1 MISKN
6 IKKSLIAFFSELISS
21 EKLVDINRQVL
32 SESADFDARQ
42 IFNYLSSNE
51 NDNNIT
57 INDIKNFLNS
67 NNIEISEQET
77 KLIFLFYDINSD
89 MKLSFEEFMNL
100 VRSEKSSINNKLFTI
115 SDPNIS
121 FNINYSLV
129 KLFEKEI
136 QTSKKIL
143 NSLNEL
149 KSKRDF
155 NVHDIYHALKSCS
168 FITAQSLR
176 NFLSENN
183 FAFIESD
190 IKYLMKRLD
199 LNKDGKIDFCELHAL
214 LCFDKCQYTC
224 LMEKNCSNCGKTYC
238 KDCLIE
244 KHGCTI
250 NNKNKD
256 KNNLENIN
264 PNIIN
269 EENKNIKS
277 MKSEIKESTI
287 EIKELN
293 DYIKFLLKGENKIES
308 IKINLCNISDF
319 SLEDAF
325 RIFEKNG
332 RGYLDKEDI
341 KYGLSV
347 LNIYPSEYN
356 LELFFKRYDLQKKG
370 FISYEDFY
378 DIVVPFEKEYRLN
391 MQKRLPKSNCPQS
404 DLGKEINNMLNCLFK
419 FLIDFENKANI
430 EKKSLNVNFKEVFNE
445 LDTEK
450 QGFFTFENFLDYLN
464 GYNLVEENINP
475 DLLYIR
481 LDKNRNGIIDL
492 EEFAAEM
499 TPL

>member
-1 MISKN
+1 MISKD
-6 IKKSLIAFFSELISS
+6 IKKSLITFFSELINS

-32 SESADFDARQ
+32 SESADFDAHQ
-42 IFNYLSSNE
+42 IFNYLLSSD
-51 NDNNIT
+51 NDDNIT
-57 INDIKNFLNS
+57 INDIKKYLNS
-67 NNIEISEQET
+67 NNIEITEQEV

-89 MKLSFEEFMNL
+89 MKLSFEEFLNF
-100 VRSEKSSINNKLFTI
+100 VRSEKSSLNNKLFRI
-115 SDPNIS
+115 SEPNIS
-121 FNINYSLV
+121 FNINYSLC

-136 QTSKKIL
+136 QVSKRII
-143 NSLNEL
+143 NALNEL
-149 KSKRDF
+149 KVKRDF

-168 FITAQSLR
+168 FITAQSLK
-176 NFLSENN
+176 NFLFENN
-183 FAFIESD
+183 FSFLESD
-190 IKYLMKRLD
+190 IKSLMKRLD

-214 LCFDKCQYTC
+214 LCFDKCQYKC
-224 LMEKNCSNCGKTYC
+224 LMVKNCSNCGKTYC

-244 KHGCTI
+244 KHGCAF
-250 NNKNKD
+250 NNKNIE

-269 EENKNIKS
+269 EENKNV
-277 MKSEIKESTI
+277 KSEIKESSI

-293 DYIKFLLKGENKIES
+293 DYIKFLLKGENKIENMK
-308 IKINLCNISDF
+308 IKLCDIFDF
-319 SLEDAF
+319 SVEDAF

-332 RGYLDKEDI
+332 RGYLDKDDI

-347 LNIYPSEYN
+347 LNIYPSGYN

-378 DIVVPFEKEYRLN
+378 DMIVPFEKEYRIN

-404 DLGKEINNMLNCLFK
+404 YLGKEINNMLNSLFK

-430 EKKSLNVNFKEVFNE
+430 EKKSLNIDFKDIFNE

-450 QGFFTFENFLDYLN
+450 QGYFNFENFLDYLN
-464 GYNLVEENINP
+464 EYELIEENINP

-492 EEFAAEM
+492 EEFAEEM
-499 TPL
+499 IPL